1 MTDLA
6 ISTLPFLETLANARV
21 GFLTA
26 FFNLITYLGD
36 EKLFV
41 VISLIVLWCFSK
53 RGGLFMLTVGF
64 AASSIGQTL
73 KALFR
78 IPRPWNLGEKP
89 FDKADAI
96 ARSGYP
102 EEGGLLNKIMNKLG
116 DAADGWSFPSG
127 HTLISVGTYGS
138 LAAWF
143 RNRWFQILGVALA
156 VLIPFTRLYLG
167 VHTPVDI
174 IAGALLAIALIFILR
189 PVFASEGNGR
199 VRAVLIGNAV
209 LTILLLVVVYLVQPA
224 ELAGEDAANYASGIK
239 NLWQLIGA
247 TLAIWLAFE
256 ADEGWL
262 HYDTRA
268 VWWAQLLKI
277 AGGCIIVLA
286 LQMGIQKVLGYSS
299 KELTLETMTRMGYI
313 ACLANFVAMG
323 AATILWP
330 MTFKWFSKL
339 GYKGKHARR

>member
-1 MTDLA
+1 MESLA
-6 ISTLPFLETLANARV
+6 ISTLPFLDTLANARV
-21 GFLTA
+21 GFLTKV
-26 FFNLITYLGD
+26 FNLITYLGD

-41 VISLIVLWCFSK
+41 VIALIVLWCFSK
-53 RGGLFMLTVGF
+53 RGGLYMLTVGF
-64 AASSIGQTL
+64 SASSIGQTL
-73 KALFR
+73 KGLFR
-78 IPRPWNLGEKP
+78 VARPWNLGDKP
-89 FDKADAI
+89 FTGADTI
-96 ARSGYP
+96 AKSGYP
-102 EEGGLLNKIMNKLG
+102 ADGGLISKIMNKLG

-138 LAAWF
+138 MAAWF
-143 RNRWFQILGVALA
+143 RNKWIRIIGILLAL
-156 VLIPFTRLYLG
+156 LIPFTRLYLG

-174 IAGALLAIALIFILR
+174 LGGALLALALVLILK
-189 PVFASEGNGR
+189 PVFASDGNGR
-199 VRAVLIGNAV
+199 IRAVLIGNIV
-209 LTILLLVVVYLVQPA
+209 LTALLLGLTYLVRPA

-247 TLAIWLAFE
+247 TLAVWLAFE

-262 HYDTRA
+262 HYPTKA

-277 AGGCIIVLA
+277 AGGCVIVLA

-299 KELTLETMTRMGYI
+299 KELTPDNMTKMGYI

-323 AATILWP
+323 AGTILWP